1 MPVGDAHSMTFRR
14 IATAGVAAGLI
25 AGAAAFAAPAHADTT
40 TTDDF
45 LGALSSA
52 GITNVDPSQAVELGQ
67 SVCPLLADRSQNT
80 ADIASTVA
88 DRLGRPLGPATMFTG
103 IAVSFFCPRAVQDL
117 ADGRSPIPLPFLNNL
132 GF

>member
-1 MPVGDAHSMTFRR
+1 MPVRDAHSMMFRHLT
-14 IATAGVAAGLI
+14 TAGVAAGLI
-25 AGAAAFAAPAHADTT
+25 TGAAAFAAPAHADTT
-40 TTDDF
+40 ADDF

-52 GITNVDPSQAVELGQ
+52 GITNIDPGSAVELGQ
-67 SVCPLLADRSQNT
+67 SICPLLADRSQNT

-117 ADGRSPIPLPFLNNL
+117 ADGQSPIPLPFLNNL

>member
-1 MPVGDAHSMTFRR
+1 MT
-14 IATAGVAAGLI
+14 TAGLAAGLI

-40 TTDDF
+40 TDDF

-52 GITNVDPSQAVELGQ
+52 GITNIDPGSAVELGQ

-103 IAVSFFCPRAVQDL
+103 IAVSFFCPRAMQDL
-117 ADGRSPIPLPFLNNL
+117 ANGQSPIPLPILNNL

>member
-1 MPVGDAHSMTFRR
+1 MHDAVSMMFRQMT
-14 IATAGVAAGLI
+14 TAAVAAGLI

-40 TTDDF
+40 ADDF
-45 LGALSSA
+45 LGALSAA
-52 GITNVDPSQAVELGQ
+52 GIDNLDPGQAVELGQ
-67 SVCPLLADRSQNT
+67 SVCPLLAQRSQNT

-117 ADGRSPIPLPFLNNL
+117 ANGTSPIPLPFLNNL

>member
-1 MPVGDAHSMTFRR
+1 MTFRR
-14 IATAGVAAGLI
+14 LAGATVGAGLI
-25 AGAAAFAAPAHADTT
+25 AGAVALAAPAQADT

-45 LGALSSA
+45 LSALSGA
-52 GITNVDPSQAVELGQ
+52 GITGMDPGQAVELGQ
-67 SVCPLLADRSQNT
+67 SICPLLADRSQNT

-117 ADGRSPIPLPFLNNL
+117 ANGQTPIPLPFLGNL

>member
-1 MPVGDAHSMTFRR
+1 MAS
-14 IATAGVAAGLI
+14 AGAVAGLI
-25 AGAAAFAAPAHADTT
+25 AGAVALAAPAQADT

-45 LGALSSA
+45 LSALGNA
-52 GITNVDPSQAVELGQ
+52 GITGMDPAQAVEMGQ
-67 SVCPLLADRSQNT
+67 SICPLLADRSQNT

-103 IAVSFFCPRAVQDL
+103 IAVSFFCPRAMQDL
-117 ADGRSPIPLPFLNNL
+117 ANGNSPIPLDLLNNF

>member
-1 MPVGDAHSMTFRR
+1 MMFRR
-14 IATAGVAAGLI
+14 ISSVGVAAGVI
-25 AGAAAFAAPAHADTT
+25 AGAMALAAPAQADT

-45 LGALSSA
+45 LNSLASA
-52 GITNVDPSQAVELGQ
+52 GITGIDPGQAVELGQ

-103 IAVSFFCPRAVQDL
+103 LAVSFFCPRAVQDL
-117 ADGRSPIPLPFLNNL
+117 ANGQTPIPLPFLGNL

>member
-1 MPVGDAHSMTFRR
+1 MTFRR
-14 IATAGVAAGLI
+14 MTTAGLAAGLL

-40 TTDDF
+40 TDDF
-45 LGALSSA
+45 LGALSAA
-52 GITNVDPSQAVELGQ
+52 GIDNIDPGQAVELGQ
-67 SVCPLLADRSQNT
+67 SICPLLAQRSQNT

-88 DRLGRPLGPATMFTG
+88 DQLGRPLGPATMFTG

-117 ADGRSPIPLPFLNNL
+117 ANGTSPIPLPFLNNL

>member
-1 MPVGDAHSMTFRR
+1 MT
-14 IATAGVAAGLI
+14 TAGLAAGLI

-40 TTDDF
+40 TDDF
-45 LGALSSA
+45 LGALTAA
-52 GITNVDPSQAVELGQ
+52 GIDNIDPGQAVALGQ
-67 SVCPLLADRSQNT
+67 SISPLLAERSQNT

-88 DRLGRPLGPATMFTG
+88 DQIGRPLGPATMFTG

-117 ADGRSPIPLPFLNNL
+117 ANGTSPIPLPFLNNL

>member
-1 MPVGDAHSMTFRR
+1 M
-14 IATAGVAAGLI
+14 
-25 AGAAAFAAPAHADTT
+25 
-40 TTDDF
+40 
-45 LGALSSA
+45 
-52 GITNVDPSQAVELGQ
+52 ELGQ
-67 SVCPLLADRSQNT
+67 SICPLLADRSQNT

-117 ADGRSPIPLPFLNNL
+117 ADGKSPIPLPILNNL

>member
-1 MPVGDAHSMTFRR
+1 MT
-14 IATAGVAAGLI
+14 TAGVAAGLI
-25 AGAAAFAAPAHADTT
+25 AGAAAFAAPAQADTT

-52 GITNVDPSQAVELGQ
+52 GITNIDPGRPWSWG
-67 SVCPLLADRSQNT
+67 SRSARCWLT
-80 ADIASTVA
+80 AARTPPTSPSTVA

-117 ADGRSPIPLPFLNNL
+117 ADGQSPIPLPILNNL

>member
-1 MPVGDAHSMTFRR
+1 MTFCHL
-14 IATAGVAAGLI
+14 TTSGVAAGLI

-40 TTDDF
+40 ADDF

-52 GITNVDPSQAVELGQ
+52 GLTNIDPSQAVELGQ

-117 ADGRSPIPLPFLNNL
+117 ADGRSPIPLPVLNNL

>member
-14 IATAGVAAGLI
+14 ISTAGVAAGLI

-40 TTDDF
+40 ADDF
-45 LGALSSA
+45 LGALGSA

-117 ADGRSPIPLPFLNNL
+117 ADGRSPIPLPILNNL

>member
-1 MPVGDAHSMTFRR
+1 MTFRC
-14 IATAGVAAGLI
+14 ISIAGVAAGLI

-40 TTDDF
+40 ADDF

-117 ADGRSPIPLPFLNNL
+117 ADGRSPIPLPILDNL

>member
-1 MPVGDAHSMTFRR
+1 MTFRHVT
-14 IATAGVAAGLI
+14 TAAVTAGLI
-25 AGAAAFAAPAHADTT
+25 AGAAAFAAPAQADPYTT
-40 TTDDF
+40 TTADDF

-52 GITNVDPSQAVELGQ
+52 GITDIDPGSAVELGQ
-67 SVCPLLADRSQNT
+67 SICPLLADRSQNT

-117 ADGRSPIPLPFLNNL
+117 ADGRSPIPLPFLNNF

>member
-1 MPVGDAHSMTFRR
+1 MRKTLALV
-14 IATAGVAAGLI
+14 VAAGLI

-40 TTDDF
+40 ADDF

-52 GITNVDPSQAVELGQ
+52 GITNVDPGQAVELGQ

-117 ADGRSPIPLPFLNNL
+117 ANGQSPIPLPILNNL

>member
-1 MPVGDAHSMTFRR
+1 MMFRR
-14 IATAGVAAGLI
+14 MTTAGVAAGLI
-25 AGAAAFAAPAHADTT
+25 AGAAGFAAPAHADT

-52 GITNVDPSQAVELGQ
+52 GIVNIDPGRAVELGQ
-67 SVCPLLADRSQNT
+67 SICPLLADRSQNT

-117 ADGRSPIPLPFLNNL
+117 ANGQSPIPLPILDNL

>member
-1 MPVGDAHSMTFRR
+1 MLVGDAQSMMFRR
-14 IATAGVAAGLI
+14 MTTAGMAAGLI
-25 AGAAAFAAPAHADTT
+25 AGAAALAAPAHADTT
-40 TTDDF
+40 TDDF
-45 LGALSSA
+45 LSALSSA
-52 GITNVDPSQAVELGQ
+52 GITNIDPGSAVELGQ
-67 SVCPLLADRSQNT
+67 SICPLLADRSQNT

-117 ADGRSPIPLPFLNNL
+117 ATGQSPIPLPFLNNL

>member
-1 MPVGDAHSMTFRR
+1 MTFRR
-14 IATAGVAAGLI
+14 ITTAGVAAGLI

-40 TTDDF
+40 ADDF

-52 GITNVDPSQAVELGQ
+52 GLTNIDPSQAVELGQ

-117 ADGRSPIPLPFLNNL
+117 ADGRSPIPLPILNNL

>member
-1 MPVGDAHSMTFRR
+1 MTFRR
-14 IATAGVAAGLI
+14 ITTAGVAAGLI

-40 TTDDF
+40 ADDF

-52 GITNVDPSQAVELGQ
+52 GITNVDPGQAVELGQ

-117 ADGRSPIPLPFLNNL
+117 ANGQSPIPLPILNNL